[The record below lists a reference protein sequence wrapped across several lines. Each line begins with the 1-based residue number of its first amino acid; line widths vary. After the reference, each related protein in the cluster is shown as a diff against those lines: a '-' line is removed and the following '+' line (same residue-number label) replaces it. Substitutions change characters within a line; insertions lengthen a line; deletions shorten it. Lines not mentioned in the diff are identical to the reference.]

1 MSQVSLRVQFQTFL
15 ESTREL
21 MLLEGDE
28 RARREKELEGNYR
41 QLQTL
46 FRNLSDE
53 QARSILNQAS
63 DEASQVLME
72 HLVLGREQVRS
83 VQRPIAKLIDA
94 DPQRTDWAVSSFMTT
109 LAAYSLIQDGRSKAK
124 RAQKAELDEKAR
136 LLLAGM
142 LGVEGYELT
151 GEFAR
156 KVRGE
161 LMAGTIAYAHS
172 GLCKR
177 DVKAWEED
185 LSIQHKYSGDI
196 ETYLCDC
203 ITRANRP
210 LFYKL
215 VTQDEGP
222 DLLSC
227 VFLEHS
233 RPILEG
239 GRPTDGMGATAVKLQ
254 ADAFCVNHDRKVF
267 IVGAT
272 TTNDQ
277 HDAKQMES
285 LVRNVKA
292 LEFLKQTDPRFKD
305 YKIQPFFFHSG
316 YFCASAEGATGVG
329 RDFVEKMRNAGMPQP
344 HIEALAQMAFFNL
357 LSEKHP
363 SPEAGRVFLLTNPH
377 VAGCDTL
384 DLFYASERAQRSLEN
399 QDNSRSPAI
408 AVLKSLE
415 QAAEA
420 LASPLFEVSK
430 SGPRESLIYGL
441 HRSLD
446 SFYTCFPLAPG
457 EFPNAEEQAVLKSIG
472 AHMAV
477 VTQKVVVSKKF
488 GDIDWGLRDQSKRF
502 SNPTG
507 ERMEDFLDLKAE
519 SNPHKGQYAASEEL
533 YAQMAADKKL
543 FDVDPEYVASKAS
556 NFLASTYTSEHPEVP
571 AILSHAMAACLSP
584 DGPYLDQL
592 DRQTVVMLERA
603 HEELKDLVEDAKKG
617 YKRSPSERDGGMGTN
632 ESFVQSFRNAAVAL
646 EKNQAGEPSVP
657 SALLRMM
664 GAVFQMDHREFSGEV
679 RSEAFRRN
687 GPAFVQACLASGQQ
701 QLGVLAL
708 ATMDNATPHA
718 ELPTAR
724 ARKTFGMR

>member
-1 MSQVSLRVQFQTFL
+1 MPQVPLRVQFQAFL

-21 MLLEGDE
+21 MLLEGEE
-28 RARREKELEGNYR
+28 RSRREKELEANYR

-46 FRNLSDE
+46 FRNLSDS
-53 QARSILNQAS
+53 QAKAILAQAS

-83 VQRPIAKLIDA
+83 VQRPIAKLIEA
-94 DPQRTDWAVSSFMTT
+94 DPQRTDWAISSFMTT
-109 LAAYSLIQDGRSKAK
+109 LAAYTLIQDGRTKAK
-124 RAQKAELDEKAR
+124 RAQKAELDDRSR

-151 GEFAR
+151 GEFAK

-185 LSIQHKYSGDI
+185 LSIQQKYGGDI

-210 LFYKL
+210 LFYRL
-215 VTQDEGP
+215 VAQEDGP

-239 GRPTDGMGATAVKLQ
+239 DRPTDGMGATAVKLQ
-254 ADAFCVNHDRKVF
+254 ADAFCVNHERKTF

-272 TTNDQ
+272 TTNGQ
-277 HDAKQMES
+277 HDAKQLEA

-305 YKIQPFFFHSG
+305 YKIEPFFFHSG
-316 YFCASAEGATGVG
+316 YFCASAEGASGVG
-329 RDFVEKMRNAGMPQP
+329 REFVEKMRDAGMPQP
-344 HIEALAQMAFFNL
+344 HIEALAKMAFFNL
-357 LSEKHP
+357 ISEKHP

-384 DLFYASERAQRSLEN
+384 ELYYASERAQRSLDAN
-399 QDNSRSPAI
+399 DGSRTPAI
-408 AVLKSLE
+408 EVLKSLE
-415 QAAEA
+415 QAAAA
-420 LASPLFEVSK
+420 LASPVFNVSK
-430 SGPRESLIYGL
+430 SGPRETLVYGL
-441 HRSLD
+441 HRALD
-446 SFYTCFPLAPG
+446 NFYTCFPLEPG
-457 EFPNAEEQAVLKSIG
+457 AFPNAEEQQVLQSLG
-472 AHMAV
+472 AHLAV
-477 VTQKVVVSKKF
+477 VTEKVIVSKKF
-488 GDIDWGLRDQSKRF
+488 GDIDTGLNEQAKRF
-502 SNPTG
+502 SKPTG
-507 ERMEDFLDLKAE
+507 ERMEDFLELKAR
-519 SNPHKGQYAASEEL
+519 SNPHKGL
-533 YAQMAADKKL
+533 YAPSEQLYADMSADKKL
-543 FDVDPEYVASKAS
+543 FDVDPEYVAQRAS
-556 NFLASTYTSEHPEVP
+556 NFLASTYTADEPEVP
-571 AILSHAMAACLSP
+571 ALLTHAMAACLSP
-584 DGPYLDQL
+584 DGPYLEQL
-592 DRQTVVMLERA
+592 DHQTVVMLERA

-617 YKRSPSERDGGMGTN
+617 YKRSPNERDGGMGTN
-632 ESFVQSFRNAAVAL
+632 ESFVQSFRNAASAL